1 MLVKE
6 MLPFLIEEVVISLEA
21 NGPEAFREEH
31 IPKNNIVVLFSG
43 N

>member
-21 NGPEAFREEH
+21 NGQEAFREEN